1 MQRDRL
7 LAFLVGPHAGS
18 FLVCTL
24 LDTNLCSMVLA
35 VAMYSLLKFR
45 LSYSLLWY
53 VFFFFFFFFFFFVCV
68 WQPQHDVFAGYRS
81 GGELPSVG
89 AGQPGMAFHLT
100 GQYFRDAADTHW

>member
-1 MQRDRL
+1 M
-7 LAFLVGPHAGS
+7 GS

-24 LDTNLCSMVLA
+24 LDTNLCSIVLA
-35 VAMYSLLKFR
+35 VAMYSLLNFR
-45 LSYSLLWY
+45 LSYSLLWCLC
-53 VFFFFFFFFFFFVCV
+53 VCV
-68 WQPQHDVFAGYRS
+68 WQPQHDVSAGYRS